1 MVSPTTRQNRL
12 DRVNS
17 FSLKSRY
24 ILFIFLKNKHYK
36 KNLNRE
42 LEQLTNRRK
51 KKNIHFFELK
61 EKKKKK
67 HLLLHF
73 LKIKNKSRFRGAWHK
88 GLNV

>member
-73 LKIKNKSRFRGAWHK
+73 LKIKKQK
-88 GLNV
+88 QI

>member
-51 KKNIHFFELK
+51 KKKHSFF
-61 EKKKKK
+61 
-67 HLLLHF
+67 
-73 LKIKNKSRFRGAWHK
+73 
-88 GLNV
+88 

>member
-51 KKNIHFFELK
+51 KKKTFIFLNS
-61 EKKKKK
+61 KKKKK
-67 HLLLHF
+67 KETSLVAF
-73 LKIKNKSRFRGAWHK
+73 LKNKK
-88 GLNV
+88 QKQI

>member
-51 KKNIHFFELK
+51 KNIHFFELK
-61 EKKKKK
+61 EKKKKRN
-67 HLLLHF
+67 
-73 LKIKNKSRFRGAWHK
+73 ISCCIS
-88 GLNV
+88 